1 MESKNNLKELLIANR
16 PNLSAGSLSTYQSI
30 LKNLFYKEHSKDEPI
45 NVKWFEDQDN
55 VLKHLEDMPSR
66 KRKTI
71 LSALVVIT
79 DKNGNNNQYKKLME
93 SDGKV
98 THLENIKQTKSETQ
112 KENWITQ
119 EEIKEL
125 FDKMYKG
132 VKPLLKKKSFDEFT
146 TGEYQQFQNLIILA
160 VLGGI
165 FISPR
170 RSQDY
175 TEMKIKGDINKE
187 KDNYKTKTSFVFNT
201 YKTARFYGKQEVDI
215 PKDLGNLLNKFN
227 KINPYDYLFNDSN
240 GHKLNSVKLSQRLNN
255 IFGGKHIS
263 VNILRHSFLSDKY
276 KNIPDLSN
284 MLQTA
289 QDMGHSINEALE
301 YVKH

>member
-1 MESKNNLKELLIANR
+1 MENKNNLKELLLANR

-30 LKNLFYKEHSKDEPI
+30 LKNLFHREHSQEEPI
-45 NVKWFEDQDN
+45 NIKWFEKQDD
-55 VLKHLEDMPSR
+55 VLKHLENVPSR

-79 DKNGNNNQYKKLME
+79 DKSGHNNQYKQLME

-98 THLENIKQTKSETQ
+98 THLENINQTKSESQ

-119 EEIKEL
+119 EEIKAL
-125 FDKMYKG
+125 FDKMYKA
-132 VKPLLKKKSFDEFT
+132 VKPLFKKKSFEEFS

-170 RSQDY
+170 RSQDF
-175 TEMKIKGDINKE
+175 TELKIKGDINKTN
-187 KDNYKTKTSFVFNT
+187 DNYKTKTAFVFSK
-201 YKTARFYGKQEVDI
+201 YKTARFYGKQEVEI
-215 PKDLGNLLNKFN
+215 PKDLGSLLNKFI
-227 KINPYDYLFNDSN
+227 KINPYEYLFTDSN

-255 IFGGKHIS
+255 IFGGRHIS

-276 KNIPDLSN
+276 KDVPALKD
-284 MLQTA
+284 MEKTA
-289 QDMGHSINEALE
+289 HDMGHDILQAFE